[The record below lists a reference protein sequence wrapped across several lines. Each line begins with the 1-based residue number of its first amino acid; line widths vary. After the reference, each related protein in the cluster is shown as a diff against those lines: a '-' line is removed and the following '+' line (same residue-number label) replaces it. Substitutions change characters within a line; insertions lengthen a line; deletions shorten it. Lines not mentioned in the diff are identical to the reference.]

1 MDAPKRYHPVHVT
14 LHWLIAIGIFINL
27 YLGIFVFSQRGRGGR
42 GFQNSLSL
50 QPIHIIVGVSILVFL
65 LIRLV
70 MRFTVKR
77 PADATAGNK
86 YLDIL
91 AKVVHYGL
99 YLAVLTITII
109 GVVFSS
115 QTGQLQSALTG
126 SQPEFNRPPQ
136 GFNGQQP
143 GFTPPAPGTFP
154 NGPGGQFPGGRR
166 GGFGS
171 PLLIIHRLTA
181 YLIALLLSIHIL
193 AALYHQ
199 FIRRDNLFARMWYG
213 SR

>member
-1 MDAPKRYHPVHVT
+1 MDSPKRYHPVHVT
-14 LHWLIAIGIFINL
+14 LHWLIALGVFINL
-27 YLGIFVFSQRGRGGR
+27 YLGIFVFSQRGRGGFR
-42 GFQNSLSL
+42 VGLLL
-50 QPIHIIVGVSILVFL
+50 QPIHIIVGITILTLL

-77 PADATAGNK
+77 PSDATTGNK

-99 YLAVLTITII
+99 YLSVLTVTVI
-109 GVVFSS
+109 GVIFSS
-115 QTGQLQSALTG
+115 QTGELQSVITG
-126 SQPEFNRPPQ
+126 SRQEFNGPPS
-136 GFNGQQP
+136 GFNSPPP
-143 GFTPPAPGTFP
+143 GFTPPAPGTP
-154 NGPGGQFPGGRR
+154 RNGPDGQFSGGRR
-166 GGFGS
+166 PGGGGFS
-171 PLLIIHRLTA
+171 LLLVHRLTA

>member
-126 SQPEFNRPPQ
+126 SRPEFNRPLK
-136 GFNGQQP
+136 GSMDSSP
-143 GFTPPAPGTFP
+143 G
-154 NGPGGQFPGGRR
+154 
-166 GGFGS
+166 
-171 PLLIIHRLTA
+171 LHRLPRVPFRTGRGDSFPVDA
-181 YLIALLLSIHIL
+181 AVALVLPCS
-193 AALYHQ
+193 
-199 FIRRDNLFARMWYG
+199 
-213 SR
+213 